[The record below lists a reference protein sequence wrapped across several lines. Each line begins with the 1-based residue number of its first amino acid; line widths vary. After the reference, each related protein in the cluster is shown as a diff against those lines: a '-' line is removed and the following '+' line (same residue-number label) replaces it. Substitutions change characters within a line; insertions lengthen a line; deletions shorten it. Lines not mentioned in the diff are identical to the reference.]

1 MTRARLSIVVSLAE
15 TPGKQYS
22 LSWCLEINL
31 SIPDAAALVVEAG
44 TMEAMEDGIMEA
56 MEDGTTTSQVPVPPT
71 TEERREVQRML
82 LVHTTV
88 MEADTLVEEAGTMED
103 MGTVED
109 IPVEALATIL
119 ATTMGGTMEEAGVRE
134 EDASETASVLDL
146 SSVVISTMVINAL
159 SLSTMGEISINHA
172 LIFVPVLLYNVTEVA
187 GVAYT

>member
-15 TPGKQYS
+15 TVGKQQS
-22 LSWCLEINL
+22 LSWYLEINL

-56 MEDGTTTSQVPVPPT
+56 MEDGTTTSQAPVPPT
-71 TEERREVQRML
+71 MEERREVQRML

-134 EDASETASVLDL
+134 EDASETASVPGL

-159 SLSTMGEISINHA
+159 SLSTMGEISIKHA
-172 LIFVPVLLYNVTEVA
+172 MIFVSLLLYSVTEVA